1 MNARGPM
8 TRHRYARMSPRE
20 QRAYRR
26 QQARFNPMAAPP
38 RRVGRPWSETR
49 RARHHLRYH
58 GNTPWTSPSGV
69 TYNVMNLAAAHPR
82 DRHRIAHVLY
92 HNRNDPA
99 RVGPH
104 GFLTNPARPA
114 RNRPHSDPIG
124 LANQMAVQSHAAPAP
139 GGWHPGGGGPAVQ
152 VSALGAPNT
161 IMHTHVGGGANRD
174 RFDITPAPAVTTG
187 YVGGTVGAAQVPPN
201 QPTQRYRL
209 ITESPGG
216 YGPGTPVHMV
226 TFFNQQ

>member
-1 MNARGPM
+1 MHPAGPM
-8 TRHRYARMSPRE
+8 TRRRYARMSPRA
-20 QRAYRR
+20 QRAHNRVM
-26 QQARFNPMAAPP
+26 ARYNPIGP
-38 RRVGRPWSETR
+38 RPHRAGRPWSETR
-49 RARHHLRYH
+49 RAQHHMRYH
-58 GNTPWTSPSGV
+58 ANAPWTSPSGI
-69 TYNVMNLAAAHPR
+69 TYGVMNAAAPHAR

-104 GFLTNPARPA
+104 GFLTDPAHPA

-124 LANQMAVQSHAAPAP
+124 LASQTARQAHTAPAP
-139 GGWHPGGGGPAVQ
+139 MGWHPGGGAPPVQ
-152 VSALGAPNT
+152 VGTPGGTS
-161 IMHTHVGGGANRD
+161 IMHSHLGGGNNRD
-174 RFDITPAPAVTTG
+174 RFDVTPAPAVTTG

-216 YGPGTPVHMV
+216 YAPGQPINMV
-226 TFFNQQ
+226 TFFNQA